1 MQLGRH
7 VDHDESS
14 RFYPA
19 QTVSATPRSILWDHR
34 APVLDQ
40 GDLGSCTG
48 NAMAQ
53 LINCT
58 AFAHTRSVTTNRFLT
73 EADAVT
79 LYSQATH
86 LDGIPYNTYPPIDN
100 GSSGLGVAKA
110 AKAEGFLTG
119 YTHAFGFPHLLSA
132 LQLQPVIVGTNWYEG
147 MFTPSATGVVKV
159 AGAIAGGHEY
169 LVLGADITTQQVI
182 CLNSWGS
189 SWGVGGRFRVSFADF
204 SKLLAAQ
211 GDVTVPIGR

>member
-7 VDHDESS
+7 IEHDEAS
-14 RFYPA
+14 RQYPA
-19 QTVSATPRSILWDHR
+19 ETVSATPRSILWDHS

-40 GDLGSCTG
+40 GNLGSCTG

-53 LINCT
+53 LLNTT
-58 AFAHTRSVTTNRFLT
+58 AFARTRGLTIGRFLT

-86 LDGIPYNTYPPIDN
+86 LDGIPYNTYPPNDG

-110 AKAEGFLTG
+110 AKAEGFLTA
-119 YTHAFGFPHLLSA
+119 YKHAFGFPHMLSA
-132 LQLQPVIVGTNWYEG
+132 IQLQPVIVGTDWYDS
-147 MFTPSATGVVKV
+147 MFTPSPTGVVKV
-159 AGAIAGGHEY
+159 AGSIAGGHEY

-189 SWGVGGRFRVSFADF
+189 SWGVGGRFRVSFSDF

-211 GDVTVPIGR
+211 GDVTVPIGK